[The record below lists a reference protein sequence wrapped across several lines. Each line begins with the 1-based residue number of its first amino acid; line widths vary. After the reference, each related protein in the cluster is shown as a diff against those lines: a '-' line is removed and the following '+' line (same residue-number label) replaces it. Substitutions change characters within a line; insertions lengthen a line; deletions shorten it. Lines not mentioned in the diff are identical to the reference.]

1 MTNINKYYTAIN
13 KEKKNGANNE
23 QNLRPHFYELL
34 KHYLNSEGLHLQYE
48 QRERNGLFNNYPDAK
63 ISREQIPV
71 GHIEN
76 KDTKDQFDLEIRNKL
91 EGRGYPSFNILFENT
106 ERAVLYQAGKKVAD
120 IDMNNAEELNRVLLK
135 FVQYQTDDQKKFLDA
150 KQTLK
155 IQVPLLAEE
164 MRRDFAEEET
174 TNKAFKSKLN
184 EFLELCQQS
193 INKNLEKEDVLEIVI
208 QHILTEDIFIQFFSD
223 NDFHK
228 ENTISRTVDEL
239 MNTLG
244 NKKRDIKERIH
255 DSIISMKNYIHQM
268 NKEDKKDVLKIF
280 YEDFY
285 TALNNKKADIQGVVY
300 TPLSIVRFM
309 IEATN
314 DLLYTYF
321 TKNLSSKGVKI
332 LDPCTGTGIFM
343 SELIEKIP
351 KKDLEYK
358 YDNELFVNEIDILP
372 YYIAN
377 LNIEYSY
384 REMTNTYKSFENIC
398 LIDTLEF
405 QSKQE
410 DGHLYGIANL
420 NDENLERA
428 IRQYE
433 QEISV
438 VIGNPPY
445 NANQQSENHNNKNKI
460 YTTVDARIKDTYI
473 KQSTAQKTK
482 QFDMYKR
489 FIRWASD
496 RIKDHGMISFITN
509 NAYLDARQDD
519 GFRKCLQKEF
529 DYVYVIDLKGNARKN
544 DKKEGQSVFN
554 IMVGTAII
562 FLIRDSAIKDKK
574 AKIQY
579 YTMKDFATRAN
590 KLFKLTELTENFN
603 KIPFE
608 QILPKDNGQWL
619 GQTDNDFDSHPELIN
634 KTVKN
639 KGILIKD
646 GADHKAIFKLFSNGI
661 LTARDQWAYDKNPE
675 QLANKVQKLITVYD
689 KERSKHKGKKL
700 DDYHM
705 KKELDYSIKWVGD
718 TIDYMCKNKE
728 ILFDEKKIRKSL
740 YRPFCQSYVYFEY
753 PYVQRLYKNPVLFPY
768 DTSDNICLVMGMPV
782 PERHTNVIVTN
793 NVFDINFMK
802 PGALYGVSLYV
813 YDEHGAKSSNITD
826 WGLNLFREKYGD
838 QLSPLDIMQY
848 CYAVL
853 SSPAYQSKYTDN
865 LKTDYPRIP
874 MYDSHSAGFSS
885 ISSLSENQQ
894 DKDQIN
900 TDSMVADSMVADC
913 MVADRMVA
921 DRMVFEFYRS
931 RGERLIALHA
941 DYMNIVPLADLKIMR
956 DDDYLPTGIDNPNK
970 NHVTHPMK
978 IDKKKG
984 VLILDN
990 HNKIENIP
998 LEVFNYKI
1006 GSRSALD
1013 WIVEYHKF
1021 KKLNPEKELHHAT
1034 LINEGLDTY
1043 DWQTIR
1049 AGLFDLIPRI
1059 VRVSLETLEICREL
1073 DSKIASK

>member
-1 MTNINKYYTAIN
+1 MPNITKYYKAIA
-13 KEKKNGANNE
+13 KEKQQGADNE

-48 QRERNGLFNNYPDAK
+48 QREKSDLFNNYPDAK

-76 KDTKDQFDLEIRNKL
+76 KDAKDNLNQEITKKL

-106 ERAVLYQAGKKVAD
+106 EKAVLYQAGKKVDEIA
-120 IDMNNAEELNRVLLK
+120 MNDAEELHRVLLK
-135 FVQYQTDDQKKFLDA
+135 FVQYQTDDQKAFLNA

-155 IQVPLLAEE
+155 IQVPLLADE
-164 MRRDFAEEET
+164 MRRDFVQEEI
-174 TNKAFKSKLN
+174 TNKAFEQKLN
-184 EFLELCQQS
+184 EFLELCQKS
-193 INKNLEKEDVLEIVI
+193 INQNLEKEDVLEIVI

-239 MNTLG
+239 MQTLG
-244 NKKRDIKERIH
+244 NKKRDIKAHIQ

-268 NKEDKKDVLKIF
+268 SKEDKKDVLKIF

-300 TPLSIVRFM
+300 TPLAIVRFM
-309 IEATN
+309 IEATD
-314 DLLYTYF
+314 DLLYTHF
-321 TKNLSSKGVKI
+321 TKNLGSKGVKI

-343 SELIEKIP
+343 SELIERLP
-351 KKDLEYK
+351 KKDLAYK
-358 YDNELFVNEIDILP
+358 YEHELFVNEIDILP

-384 REMTNTYKSFENIC
+384 REMMDTYKSFENIC

-405 QSKQE
+405 QTKNE
-410 DGHLYGIANL
+410 DGQLFGIASFSG
-420 NDENLERA
+420 ENLERA

-460 YTTVDARIKDTYI
+460 YSTVDLRIKETYI

-519 GFRKCLQKEF
+519 GFRKCLQNEF
-529 DYVYVIDLKGNARKN
+529 DYVYIYDLGGNVRKN
-544 DKKEGQSVFN
+544 AKLSGTKNNVFG
-554 IMVGTAII
+554 IQVGVSIV
-562 FLIRDSAIKDKK
+562 FLIKKSNVIEKK
-574 AKIQY
+574 AKIY
-579 YTMKDFATRAN
+579 YTRMPELATAKD
-590 KLFKLTELTENFN
+590 KLFELSDYTGKFED
-603 KIPFE
+603 IPFE

-619 GQTDNDFDSHPELIN
+619 NQTDNDFYTHPELIN

-639 KGILIKD
+639 KGIGD
-646 GADHKAIFKLFSNGI
+646 DKALFKLFSNGV
-661 LTARDQWAYDKNPE
+661 LTARDSWAYDFNPK
-675 QLANKVQKLITVYD
+675 QLVNKIQKLLSVYNV
-689 KERSKHKGKKL
+689 EREKYKGRDIEDFEMNKNL
-700 DDYHM
+700 DI
-705 KKELDYSIKWVGD
+705 SIKWSGKGGLKDFMVRD
-718 TIDYMCKNKE
+718 KNL
-728 ILFDEKKIRKSL
+728 LFNKDKISTCL
-740 YRPFCQSYVYFEY
+740 YRPYCIKKIYLDIPITHSVYLN
-753 PYVQRLYKNPVLFPY
+753 PKLYRDKENL
-768 DTSDNICLVMGMPV
+768 S
-782 PERHTNVIVTN
+782 IVYHNRELMNGYIYASNTMA
-793 NVFDINFMK
+793 DYAIN
-802 PGALYGVSLYV
+802 GGVSQIPLYV
-813 YDEHGAKSSNITD
+813 YDESGNKTSNVTD
-826 WGLNLFREKYGD
+826 WGLALFREKYGK
-838 QLSPLDIMQY
+838 DITEEAIFAY

-853 SSPAYQSKYTDN
+853 SSPNYQEKYADN

-874 MYDSHSAGFSS
+874 MYDDF
-885 ISSLSENQQ
+885 
-894 DKDQIN
+894 K
-900 TDSMVADSMVADC
+900 
-913 MVADRMVA
+913 
-921 DRMVFEFYRS
+921 FYRS
-931 RGERLIALHA
+931 RGERLISLHA
-941 DYMNIVPLADLKIMR
+941 DYDKLELDQQSLDSLIITR
-956 DDDYLPTGIDNPNK
+956 DDKLQLDQQSLDSLVITRDDNYLPTGIENPNK
-970 NHVTHPMK
+970 NNVTHPMK
-978 IDKKKG
+978 IDKKNG

-998 LEVFNYKI
+998 LEVFDYKI

-1013 WIVEYHKF
+1013 WIVEYHKP

-1043 DWQTIR
+1043 DWKTIR
-1049 AGLFDLIPRI
+1049 AYLFDLVPKI
-1059 VRVSLETLEICREL
+1059 VAVSLETLEIYGEL
-1073 DSKIASK
+1073 SEKEGE